1 MLAVRADV
9 HFANF
14 DPAVVDGVD
23 VVLEEKRFRNL
34 GMEVKRV
41 KKKLAVSSGSSSS
54 SDRTYV
60 FAAPVAAA
68 GAGALRAAQRV
79 GGVVLDAIEPDGDE
93 AARVEPGHR
102 GEVVVAGSWGGG

>member
-1 MLAVRADV
+1 
-9 HFANF
+9 
-14 DPAVVDGVD
+14 
-23 VVLEEKRFRNL
+23 
-34 GMEVKRV
+34 MEVKRV

-102 GEVVVAGSWGGG
+102 GEVVVAGSWGGGGEAKTIQIVEGLKSAAKWKVFSL

>member
-1 MLAVRADV
+1 
-9 HFANF
+9 
-14 DPAVVDGVD
+14 
-23 VVLEEKRFRNL
+23 
-34 GMEVKRV
+34 MEVKRV

-102 GEVVVAGSWGGG
+102 GEVVVAWGGGEGNEKISNC